1 MNLNLE
7 ELCQLWR
14 YQNTE
19 CRVTE
24 MLKDSIQGYDNNNTF
39 SVNKAQKE
47 REEWI
52 ADLKFNR
59 KKSLD
64 VLDALKE

>member
-19 CRVTE
+19 CRLTE
-24 MLKDSIQGYDNNNTF
+24 LLKEKIPGYDNNNPY
-39 SVNKAQKE
+39 SVRKATQDREQWMENNKFAKNINDLLDKE
-47 REEWI
+47 
-52 ADLKFNR
+52 K
-59 KKSLD
+59 
-64 VLDALKE
+64 